1 MERVSHDLT
10 KTIFWTVLHRL
21 IVILMVAGSIASTAC
36 MVYSVI
42 LRYAFKGNFY
52 GSDEV
57 IMLFAFWLYF
67 MGAAYGSFEDSHI
80 KADLL
85 TVYLKDM
92 HIKDLFTIVSEL
104 LTVAVNTVVLSW
116 ATRFF
121 FSEIAKWGLSTSLK
135 IPLIIPKSSIF
146 FGFLLME
153 FYHVY
158 YLQRHLRTY
167 IKTGVCSDPR
177 PGDYISESLRNKHPE
192 LKDIPTKA
200 ELQASGNQGKEAD
213 E

>member
-1 MERVSHDLT
+1 MIAV
-10 KTIFWTVLHRL
+10 
-21 IVILMVAGSIASTAC
+21 LMVVGSVASTAC
-36 MVYSVI
+36 MVYAVI
-42 LRYAFKGNFY
+42 IRYVFKSNFY

-67 MGAAYGSFEDSHI
+67 MGAAYGSFENSHI

-85 TVYLKDM
+85 SVYLKNM
-92 HIKDLFTIVSEL
+92 HLKDASTILSEI
-104 LTVAVNTVVLSW
+104 LTVIVNTIILCW

-158 YLQRHLRTY
+158 YLQRHLRMY
-167 IKTGVCSDPR
+167 IKTGICSEPR
-177 PGDYISESLRNKHPE
+177 PGDYISDRLRSTHPE

-200 ELQASGNQGKEAD
+200 ELMTQEIQREEAN